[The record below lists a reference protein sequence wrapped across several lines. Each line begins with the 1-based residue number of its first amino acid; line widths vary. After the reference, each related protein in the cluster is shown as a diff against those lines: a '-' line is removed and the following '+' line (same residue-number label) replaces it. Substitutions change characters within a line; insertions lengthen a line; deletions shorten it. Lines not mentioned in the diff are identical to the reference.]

1 MGMTSHLLVGGT
13 SAALAYTSGGASLAI
28 SALTG
33 ILTTAGT
40 HISRDIGCAV
50 GLEIAKSTTTV
61 NPLEKAIGTLAPS
74 TIEGMKV
81 KAGICALAFTAA
93 GATGSYFAC
102 DAWLFDADKTETQQE
117 VQTTSETSAAVSYE
131 KDTAGNYVL
140 TAPQLSV

>member
-1 MGMTSHLLVGGT
+1 MGITSHLLVGGT
-13 SAALAYTSGGASLAI
+13 SAALAYTTGGASLAV

-33 ILTTAGT
+33 VLTTAGT

-50 GLEIAKSTTTV
+50 GLEIATV
-61 NPLEKAIGTLAPS
+61 NPLEKAIGNLSPS
-74 TIEGMKV
+74 TIEGMKI